1 MKLDGLADE
10 RQGFVFRFSRGDA
23 SRQIWDV
30 RAKGRGA
37 FFDNY
42 EVAHFIPS
50 YFLSPACFS
59 ALLSVPGGISMLGF
73 PATVTVPGLLGW

>member
-1 MKLDGLADE
+1 MKLDSFTDE
-10 RQGFVFRFSRGDA
+10 HQGFIFGLSRRDA
-23 SRQIWDV
+23 AWEIRNV
-30 RAKGRGA
+30 RTKRRGS
-37 FFDNY
+37 FFDDY
-42 EVAHFIPS
+42 EVAHFISS